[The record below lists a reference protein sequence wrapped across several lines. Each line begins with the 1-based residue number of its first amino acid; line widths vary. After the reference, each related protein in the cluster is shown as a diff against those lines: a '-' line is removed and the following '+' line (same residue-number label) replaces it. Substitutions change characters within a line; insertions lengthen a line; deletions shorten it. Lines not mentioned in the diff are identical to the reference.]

1 MQFGLGHMR
10 VLVLFLLSLK
20 GRGAQQSKSPVK
32 ADKELKSSSPIRQ
45 EERKKEKPSEVY
57 PRSQVYPQE

>member
-1 MQFGLGHMR
+1 MQCRLGHLR

-32 ADKELKSSSPIRQ
+32 ADK
-45 EERKKEKPSEVY
+45 KKI
-57 PRSQVYPQE
+57 